1 MSGLI
6 SLGSQ
11 IFPGICRNISILD
24 PGLWRKEKMLYE
36 KNGTFKMG
44 PVQKNTLENS
54 YNTSWLIGLFGSVV
68 FLIYCETE
76 QYFFKFSIVFL

>member
-36 KNGTFKMG
+36 KYRTFKVG
-44 PVQKNTLENS
+44 PVQKTTL
-54 YNTSWLIGLFGSVV
+54 YVRHIM
-68 FLIYCETE
+68 
-76 QYFFKFSIVFL
+76 